1 LLTFDPSLN
10 SISYRLIAT
19 MDGYKSVDMELKL
32 EKDATQSSVVMLEK
46 MAPVTKSPI
55 DPSKIIVGQFEIS

>member
-1 LLTFDPSLN
+1 
-10 SISYRLIAT
+10 